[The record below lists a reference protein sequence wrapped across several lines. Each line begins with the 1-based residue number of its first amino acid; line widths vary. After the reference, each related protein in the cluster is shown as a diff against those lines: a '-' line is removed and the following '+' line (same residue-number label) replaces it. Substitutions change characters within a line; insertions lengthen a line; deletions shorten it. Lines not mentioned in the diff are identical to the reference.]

1 MSKKGVAVVIGLA
14 AVDQKYRRL
23 LETSPRD
30 AMEGYEL
37 TGEEKQAIAGMDF
50 RLLEKL
56 AGSLNHR
63 LKEWFV
69 GWASQ

>member
-14 AVDQKYRRL
+14 AVDQNFRHL
-23 LETSPRD
+23 LESNPHD

-50 RLLEKL
+50 RPLQRL
-56 AGSLNHR
+56 ADSLNHR

-69 GWASQ
+69 SWASR